1 MKGKIFKESSSV
13 TQDQARVLCDYY
25 LDAAER
31 IVTEEERI
39 EAAAKALMEER
50 TQLEEKISG
59 LWVWFLTI
67 ILFFVYF
74 IKKNNLEKQI
84 SDIDQRIAE
93 YNKMYGEIFRDYRV
107 SKLGVAYVPVA
118 EQIKYNDRSFMVD
131 LTGQLPDSDVTL
143 EMSRQTDLLIQT
155 IGEINRLSKEAPIV
169 ETSEQVETLETSDY
183 STSIQ
188 EVQMHDYLG
197 SLERGLRTITYCM
210 NDLDKASVSLP
221 LVSDGSPYLTHIEE
235 YATDQLPAGA
245 PVIPI
250 FDTQRFNQ
258 SIHKFTELN
267 KLKDQL
273 SNQTQQFDEVLRHL
287 ITSLANSIQA
297 VSALKVASVD
307 KVVNDSN
314 RLLYTILKAPYNH
327 YSPNLEYEEIDR
339 IRQERFDFS
348 ESGQGYEPFNLHES
362 SRVRLNPLTGQWMAE
377 DGSVTSAPFGVHQ
390 IYEEIV
396 APVVQNLMQENRLK
410 RIDVYSNIEDQKRY
424 YLKEWKAE
432 FDEFYR
438 HHRGL
443 SHDLI
448 NLMDGA
454 IKEYVCS
461 SLTLESFRKTERN
474 MQLNEGNL
482 DAAVVESEDEAQ
494 VAEAAATFD
503 TSGAEFRKVKDDF
516 TEFCDRLEEDVDV
529 KARKFGHVEYY
540 DAKLRDG
547 YANEAAVASAE
558 AATLDERRR
567 GLAVANPHLA
577 KHSELPPEPNIEQV
591 AYEHFSLNL
600 PSIARNTLEAT
611 ANPKPKSES
620 ENA

>member
-31 IVTEEERI
+31 IVAEEERI
-39 EAAAKALMEER
+39 EAAAKALMEEKA
-50 TQLEEKISG
+50 QLEEKISG

-67 ILFFVYF
+67 ILFFMYF
-74 IKKNNLEKQI
+74 IKKNSLEKQI
-84 SDIDQRIAE
+84 ADIDARLAE
-93 YNKMYGEIFRDYRV
+93 YSKVYGEIFRDYRV

-131 LTGQLPDSDVTL
+131 LTGQLPESEVTL

-155 IGEINRLSKEAPIV
+155 IGQINQLSQEAPIV
-169 ETSEQVETLETSDY
+169 ESSEQVETLETSDY

-197 SLERGLRTITYCM
+197 SLERSLRTITYCM
-210 NDLDKASVSLP
+210 NDLDKTSVELP
-221 LVSDGSPYLTHIEE
+221 LVNDGSPYLAHIEE

-245 PVIPI
+245 PVVPV
-250 FDTQRFNQ
+250 FDTQRYEQ
-258 SIHKFTELN
+258 SIFKFTELN

-273 SNQTQQFDEVLRHL
+273 SSQTQQFDEVLRQL
-287 ITSLANSIQA
+287 IKSLACSIQA

-348 ESGQGYEPFNLHES
+348 ECGQGYEPFTLHES
-362 SRVRLNPLTGQWMAE
+362 SRVKLNPLTGQWMAE
-377 DGSVTSAPFGVHQ
+377 DGSTTSAPFGVHQ

-396 APVVQNLMQENRLK
+396 APVVQSLMEENRLK

-448 NLMDGA
+448 NLMDNA

-461 SLTLESFRKTERN
+461 SLTLESFRKTEHN

-482 DAAVVESEDEAQ
+482 DAAVVDSENEEQ

-516 TEFCDRLEEDVDV
+516 TDFCDRLEEDVDV

-577 KHSELPPEPNIEQV
+577 KHSELPPEPSIEQV

-611 ANPKPKSES
+611 ASDSNSES

>member
-31 IVTEEERI
+31 IVAEEERL
-39 EAAAKALMEER
+39 EAAAKALMEEKA
-50 TQLEEKISG
+50 QLEEKISG

-74 IKKNNLEKQI
+74 IKKSNLEKQI
-84 SDIDQRIAE
+84 ADIDQRIAE
-93 YNKMYGEIFRDYRV
+93 YNKLYGEIFRDYRV
-107 SKLGVAYVPVA
+107 TKLGVAYVPVA

-131 LTGQLPDSDVTL
+131 LTGQLPDSEVTL

-155 IGEINRLSKEAPIV
+155 IGEINRLSQEAPII
-169 ETSEQVETLETSDY
+169 ETSEQVETMETSDY

-197 SLERGLRTITYCM
+197 SLERALRTITFCM
-210 NDLDKASVSLP
+210 TDLDKASVSLP
-221 LVSDGSPYLTHIEE
+221 LVSDGSDYLAHIEE

-245 PVIPI
+245 TVMPI
-250 FDTQRFNQ
+250 FDAQRFAQ
-258 SIHKFTELN
+258 SIEKFTELN

-273 SNQTQQFDEVLRHL
+273 SNQTQQFDDVLRQL
-287 ITSLANSIQA
+287 ISSLASSIQA

-327 YSPNLEYEEIDR
+327 YSPNLEFEEIDR

-348 ESGQGYEPFNLHES
+348 ESGQGYEPFRLRES
-362 SRVRLNPLTGQWMAE
+362 SRVRLNPLTGQWIAE
-377 DGSVTSAPFGVHQ
+377 DGSATAAPFGVHQ

-396 APVVQNLMQENRLK
+396 APVVQNLMEENRLK
-410 RIDVYSNIEDQKRY
+410 RIDVYSNIDDQKRY

-432 FDEFYR
+432 FDNFYR
-438 HHRGL
+438 HHREL
-443 SHDLI
+443 SQDLI

-454 IKEYVCS
+454 IKEYVSS
-461 SLTLESFRKTERN
+461 SLTLESFRKADRN

-482 DAAVVESEDEAQ
+482 DATLVDAEDENQ
-494 VAEAAATFD
+494 LAEAAATFD
-503 TSGAEFRKVKDDF
+503 TSGAEFRKAKDDF

-547 YANEAAVASAE
+547 YANEAAVANAE
-558 AATLDERRR
+558 VGDLDERRR

-577 KHSELPPEPNIEQV
+577 KHSELPPEPKIEQV

-600 PSIARNTLEAT
+600 PSIARNTLESTAT
-611 ANPKPKSES
+611 NAEPKSDQD
-620 ENA
+620 

>member
-1 MKGKIFKESSSV
+1 MKGKIFKESSSLA
-13 TQDQARVLCDYY
+13 QDQARVLCDYY

-31 IVTEEERI
+31 IVAEEERL
-39 EAAAKALMEER
+39 EAAAQALMAER
-50 TQLEEKISG
+50 AELEQKISG

-74 IKKNNLEKQI
+74 IKKSSLEKQI
-84 SDIDQRIAE
+84 ADIDARLAE
-93 YNKMYGEIFRDYRV
+93 YNKLYGEIFRDYRV

-118 EQIKYNDRSFMVD
+118 QQIKYNDRSFMVD
-131 LTGQLPDSDVTL
+131 LTGQLPQSEVTL

-155 IGEINRLSKEAPIV
+155 IGQISQLSQQAPIV

-197 SLERGLRTITYCM
+197 SIERALRTITYCM
-210 NDLDKASVSLP
+210 NDLDRASVELP
-221 LVSDGSPYLTHIEE
+221 LVSDGSAYLAHVQE
-235 YATDQLPAGA
+235 YATDQLPVGA
-245 PVIPI
+245 QVAQI
-250 FDTQRFNQ
+250 FDTQRYNQ
-258 SIHKFTELN
+258 SIQKFTELN

-273 SNQTQQFDEVLRHL
+273 SNQTQQFDEVLRQL
-287 ITSLANSIQA
+287 ITTLASSIQA
-297 VSALKVASVD
+297 VSALKVASVN
-307 KVVNDSN
+307 KVVDDSN

-348 ESGQGYEPFNLHES
+348 ETGQGYEPFNLHES
-362 SRVRLNPLTGQWMAE
+362 SRVKLNPLTGQWMAE

-448 NLMDGA
+448 NLMDEA
-454 IKEYVCS
+454 IKEYVCA

-482 DAAVVESEDEAQ
+482 DAAIVEADNEDQ

-516 TEFCDRLEEDVDV
+516 TDFCDRLEEDVDV

-547 YANEAAVASAE
+547 YANEAAVATAE
-558 AATLDERRR
+558 AASLDERRR
-567 GLAVANPHLA
+567 GLATANPHLA
-577 KHSELPPEPNIEQV
+577 KHSELPPEPSIEQV

-600 PSIARNTLEAT
+600 PSIARNTLEHT
-611 ANPKPKSES
+611 AEPQPES
-620 ENA
+620 DNA

>member
-1 MKGKIFKESSSV
+1 MKGKIFKDSGSV
-13 TQDQARVLCDYY
+13 AQDQAKVLFDYY

-31 IVTEEERI
+31 IVAEEERI
-39 EAAAKALMEER
+39 EAAVNELNIAR
-50 TQLEEKISG
+50 TELEEKISG

-74 IKKNNLEKQI
+74 IKKSNLEGQ
-84 SDIDQRIAE
+84 IAE
-93 YNKMYGEIFRDYRV
+93 IDRRIEEYRRMYAEIFRDYRV
-107 SKLGVAYVPVA
+107 SKLGVAYVPIA

-131 LTGQLPDSDVTL
+131 LTGQVPNSEVTL
-143 EMSRQTDLLIQT
+143 EMSRQTDLLVKT
-155 IGEINRLSKEAPIV
+155 IGELTALSKEAPIV
-169 ETSEQVETLETSDY
+169 ETSEQVEAIETSDY

-197 SLERGLRTITYCM
+197 ALERALRTITFCM
-210 NDLDKASVSLP
+210 NDLDKTSVELP
-221 LVSDGSPYLTHIEE
+221 LVSDGSSYLAHVEE
-235 YATDQLPAGA
+235 YATDSVAPGA
-245 PVIPI
+245 PVVPV
-250 FDTQRFNQ
+250 FDARRFDQN
-258 SIHKFTELN
+258 ILKFTELN

-273 SNQTQQFDEVLRHL
+273 SSKTQKFDEVLRQL
-287 ITSLANSIQA
+287 IKSLACSVQA
-297 VSALKVASVD
+297 ISALKVASVD
-307 KVVNDSN
+307 KVVTDSN
-314 RLLYTILKAPYNH
+314 RLLYNILKAPYNH
-327 YSPNLEYEEIDR
+327 YSPVLEYEEIDR

-348 ESGQGYEPFNLHES
+348 DSGQGYEPFRLRES
-362 SRVRLNPLTGQWMAE
+362 SRVRLNPLTGQWTAE

-410 RIDVYSNIEDQKRY
+410 RIEVYSNIEDQKRY

-482 DAAVVESEDEAQ
+482 DAAVVEAGNDEQ
-494 VAEAAATFD
+494 LTEAAATFD
-503 TSGAEFRKVKDDF
+503 TSGAEFRKAKDDF

-540 DAKLRDG
+540 DGRLRDG

-558 AATLDERRR
+558 AGTLDERRR

-577 KHSELPPEPNIEQV
+577 KHSELPPEPDIEEV

-600 PSIARNTLEAT
+600 PSIARNTLEST
-611 ANPKPKSES
+611 DGSKPQSD
-620 ENA
+620 NA